1 MKDLTQEEIIKF
13 DDALADIY
21 CFCKGIKATQPEFD
35 DKFSLLLEAV
45 DKIEPLR
52 SKIKKLLK

>member
-1 MKDLTQEEIIKF
+1 MAINLTQEEVIEF

-21 CFCKGIKATQPEFD
+21 CFCKGINATQSDNKFD
-35 DKFSLLLEAV
+35 LLLEAV
-45 DKIEPLR
+45 AKIEPLR